1 MPSYLW
7 ILDKRIFSRCLLYY
21 LIIII
26 HINVY
31 NAIFKKN
38 TLNYVLYIII
48 YIFKI
53 CNILSENNFNIMIC
67 LYGTF
72 LVAHMLKNL
81 PTMQEGLISELGRS
95 SREGNGYPLQYS
107 FLENST
113 DKGAW
118 QPIVLG
124 LAKSWTQ
131 LSD

>member
-1 MPSYLW
+1 
-7 ILDKRIFSRCLLYY
+7 
-21 LIIII
+21 
-26 HINVY
+26 
-31 NAIFKKN
+31 
-38 TLNYVLYIII
+38 
-48 YIFKI
+48 
-53 CNILSENNFNIMIC
+53 
-67 LYGTF
+67 
-72 LVAHMLKNL
+72 MLKNL

-95 SREGNGYPLQYS
+95 SGEGNGYPLQYS